1 MESKFKLEKYLD
13 LIQNN
18 IMRMADN
25 SFKIKGW
32 TLSIIGIVFALESFS
47 DTQVITLCG
56 IFIVTF
62 AFWCLDSFYL
72 RTERKYR
79 ALYNDILDKEK
90 NNMEIDWYNLDIS
103 DYDDSEEIGS
113 FAKNMFSKTIFPLY
127 CPLSFI
133 EVVLIICYI
142 AKEFNIT
149 N

>member
-47 DTQVITLCG
+47 DIQEIALCG
-56 IFIVTF
+56 ILIVTF

-79 ALYNDILDKEK
+79 ALYNDVLDKEK

-103 DYDDSEEIGS
+103 DYDDNEEIGS
-113 FAKNMFSKTIFPLY
+113 FVKNMFSKTIFPLY
-127 CPLSFI
+127 FSL
-133 EVVLIICYI
+133 VLIELVLIFYYI
-142 AKEFNIT
+142 SKGVNIT